1 MGVTIDWQ
9 RDRGLIGVIAIATLV
24 VAAMMTFV
32 VMGLNRVEP
41 PTYAPTP
48 LDARP
53 ATPWEQSGPRQFTVD
68 ARKPEEWQ
76 FFSLEQGTLVSSP
89 PGPLDWDLA
98 FRRFEVIVNGGDG
111 FAGVGGM
118 LDLGD
123 VSFDAVEAVPAEG
136 YVVNRV
142 RSDTVNVVAT
152 EWYSYSMLSH
162 LLLPHPRVFA
172 IRTADGLHA
181 KLQFLAYY
189 CPGAQP
195 GCVTFRYAY
204 QPAGEPPPAGLT
216 GPTSSEGSSG
226 G

>member
-24 VAAMMTFV
+24 IAAMMTFL

-53 ATPWEQSGPRQFTVD
+53 ASAWEQSGPRQFTVD
-68 ARKPEEWQ
+68 AREPEEWQ

-136 YVVNRV
+136 YVMNRV

-152 EWYSYSMLSH
+152 EWYSYSM
-162 LLLPHPRVFA
+162 
-172 IRTADGLHA
+172 
-181 KLQFLAYY
+181 
-189 CPGAQP
+189 
-195 GCVTFRYAY
+195 
-204 QPAGEPPPAGLT
+204 
-216 GPTSSEGSSG
+216 
-226 G
+226 